1 MQVVH
6 ITIEREALSQWL
18 DKNGEIRGK
27 LNGIGFAQVLNLE
40 VDTSMHLVIR
50 DVSLQGSRL
59 ALPGNASDNVPEEIK
74 QQLDALDTEWHQQH
88 TRFSEQQKCLFIHSD
103 WLGRIE
109 ASLQDVSAQIKQ
121 ARQC

>member
-1 MQVVH
+1 MS
-6 ITIEREALSQWL
+6 TNEAAQ
-18 DKNGEIRGK
+18 NGTK
-27 LNGIGFAQVLNLE
+27 PTL
-40 VDTSMHLVIR
+40 
-50 DVSLQGSRL
+50 
-59 ALPGNASDNVPEEIK
+59 K
-74 QQLDALDTEWHQQH
+74 QQLEALDTEWHQQH